1 MKKVLVAILA
11 VVVNII
17 TFPFQALSLIGI
29 KKRLEK
35 ADENLEH
42 EIKMICEW
50 KTVAMCDGRT
60 FNYDQFID
68 LKKILV
74 SHYKGILEGPTKIWV
89 KWGYWVAKYIPYV
102 QDYLD
107 TEYYGSIDSY
117 VSAELICSVAIS
129 Y

>member
-17 TFPFQALSLIGI
+17 TLPFQALSLIGI

-35 ADENLEH
+35 ADANMNKELK
-42 EIKMICEW
+42 IIW
-50 KTVAMCDGRT
+50 DMCDGRT
-60 FNYDQFID
+60 FNYDQFVD

-74 SHYKGILEGPTKIWV
+74 SHYIGILEGQSKIWV

>member
-17 TFPFQALSLIGI
+17 TLPFQALSLIGI

-35 ADENLEH
+35 ADANMYKELK
-42 EIKMICEW
+42 IIW
-50 KTVAMCDGRT
+50 DMCDGRT
-60 FNYDQFID
+60 FNYDQFVD

-74 SHYKGILEGPTKIWV
+74 SHYKSILEGPTKIWV
-89 KWGYWVAKYIPYV
+89 KWGYWVAKYIPFV

-107 TEYYGSIDSY
+107 EEYYGSIDSY
-117 VSAELICSVAIS
+117 VSAELILSVAIS